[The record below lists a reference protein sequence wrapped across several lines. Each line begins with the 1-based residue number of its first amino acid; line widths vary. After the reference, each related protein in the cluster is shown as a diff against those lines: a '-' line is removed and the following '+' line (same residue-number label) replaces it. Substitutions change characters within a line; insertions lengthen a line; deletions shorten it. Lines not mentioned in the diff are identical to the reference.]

1 MINKDLIKIL
11 SKPKIKIS
19 LSKKKIRDIKKYFN
33 ELRHGFSKSKITE
46 IRRNLYDV
54 KNLKNLSKS
63 KIKEIEENLL
73 ELEKSIFRLE
83 KNYDYYDTE
92 YKGIRDIKN
101 LSDLSTDEDYYKPI
115 KTKSAFKNN

>member
-11 SKPKIKIS
+11 SKQKIKIS

-33 ELRHGFSKSKITE
+33 ELRHGISKSKITE

-101 LSDLSTDEDYYKPI
+101 LFDLSTDEDYYKPI